1 MARRMTK
8 AESKGIGILALIAL
22 PVVGIMKIFET
33 VGWVIPAVI
42 FIGAVSIYFWV
53 LHDRKQKRLQY
64 LRDKYKVEEVV
75 QKIFQGHF
83 WQGQTEDQLMDSLGS
98 PVAID
103 KKLLKTKRREVWKYS
118 HQGANRF
125 GLRITVE
132 DGYVTGWDQKE

>member
-1 MARRMTK
+1 MTK
-8 AESKGIGILALIAL
+8 AESKGIGILALIAF
-22 PVVGIMKIFET
+22 PIVGIMKFFEV

-42 FIGAVSIYFWV
+42 LIGAVSIYFWFQ
-53 LHDRKQKRLQY
+53 HDKKQKRLQY

-83 WQGQTEDQLMDSLGS
+83 WQGQTEDQLRDSLGS

-103 KKLLKTKRREVWKYS
+103 EKLLKTKRREVWKYR

-125 GLRITVE
+125 ALRITVE